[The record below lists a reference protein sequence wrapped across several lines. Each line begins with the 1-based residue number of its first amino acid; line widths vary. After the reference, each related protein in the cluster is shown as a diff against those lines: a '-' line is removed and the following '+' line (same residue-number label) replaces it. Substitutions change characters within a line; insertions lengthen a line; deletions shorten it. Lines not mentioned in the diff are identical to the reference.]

1 MPLAEQAL
9 AKINLTL
16 RVLGRRADGYH
27 TLESLVAFADFGDR
41 LTLEPGREAS
51 LMVSGP
57 FANAS
62 GAIADNLVL
71 KAAAALA
78 SRIPGVRVGRF
89 LLEKNIPV
97 AAGLGGG
104 SSDAAAALRLLAV
117 ANEMTAA
124 DPSLYAAARDTGA
137 DVAICLDM
145 RTRVMR
151 GIGDELSRSL
161 VLPKLHALLVNPG
174 VALATRDVFAKLD
187 LRQVGGHEA
196 GNAPHD
202 YEAFIAWLAAQ
213 GNDLTEPAC
222 RLAPAIREVL
232 AALSSQSGC
241 RLARMSGS
249 GATCFGLFDSASEA
263 ENAGQTLRAAQP
275 KWWVKPVL
283 L

>member
-9 AKINLTL
+9 VKINLTL

-41 LTLEPGREAS
+41 LTLEPGGDAF
-51 LMVSGP
+51 LTVSGP
-57 FANAS
+57 FAAAS

-71 KAAAALA
+71 KAAVALA
-78 SRIPGVRVGRF
+78 SRVRGLRAGRF

-117 ANEMTAA
+117 ENGLAFT
-124 DPSLYAAARDTGA
+124 DLRLHAAAQGVGA
-137 DVAICLDM
+137 DVPICLDM
-145 RTRVMR
+145 RPKVMR
-151 GIGDELSRSL
+151 GIGEELSPP
-161 VLPKLHALLVNPG
+161 LPLPRLHAVLVNPG
-174 VALATRDVFAKLD
+174 VAIATREVFAAFD
-187 LRQVGGHEA
+187 VGHA
-196 GNAPHD
+196 GRASIDDVPRD
-202 YEAFIAWLAAQ
+202 YEPFIAWLAAR

-222 RLAPAIREVL
+222 RLAPVIRDVL
-232 AALSSQSGC
+232 AALSSQIGC

-249 GATCFGLFDSASEA
+249 GATCFGLFDSIDKA
-263 ENAGQTLRAAQP
+263 ENAARALRAAQLN
-275 KWWVKPVL
+275 WWVRPVL